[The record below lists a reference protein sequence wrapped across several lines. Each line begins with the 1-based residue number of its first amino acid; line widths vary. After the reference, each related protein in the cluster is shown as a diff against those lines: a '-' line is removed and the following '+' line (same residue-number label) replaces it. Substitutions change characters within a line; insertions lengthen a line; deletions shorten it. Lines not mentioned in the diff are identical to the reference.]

1 MTTRESQKRR
11 WHRQFILDRAVL
23 EFAKNGFEATTM
35 DRIAEAVE
43 VSKGTLYNYFSSKEE
58 LITSLVEDRFKQL
71 FEAVE
76 EVLDGD
82 EPIEVKT
89 RILIEHFLELQHSG
103 RDIHKLLFAEWER
116 GALGLQP
123 VLASLHRTHLQ
134 RMIKRVAAMIEGG
147 QQAGDVRAGDPVLAA
162 LVVLGIVGA
171 QLKYATLFE
180 EDKSLDQAADEI
192 AAYVLGALG
201 VKNSAG
207 SGRPAGEVAS

>member
-23 EFAKNGFEATTM
+23 EFAKNGFESTTM
-35 DRIAEAVE
+35 DRIAEAAE

-58 LITSLVEDRFKQL
+58 LITSLVEDRFTQI

-76 EVLDGD
+76 DVLEGE
-82 EPIEVKT
+82 EPIGIKT
-89 RILIEHFLELQHSG
+89 RVLIRHFLELQHSG

-123 VLASLHRTHLQ
+123 AFASLHRTHLQ
-134 RMIKRVAAMIEGG
+134 RMIDRVAAMIEGG
-147 QQAGDVRAGDPVLAA
+147 QQAGEVRAGDPVLAA

-180 EDKSLDQAADEI
+180 EEGSLDQAAEEI

-201 VKNSAG
+201 VDHENG
-207 SGRPAGEVAS
+207 SSRSPGEVAS